1 MKTSLL
7 IRISGRGFHHLVAIE
22 IPRRLD
28 TPCQQ
33 RFATV
38 CPLGG
43 AKVYGNRPESDNGL
57 HQSRSDGPLAI
68 RTYADPDMSYMVG
81 SGSGPAIDVGIS
93 FLEKSHRGGKRG
105 KR

>member
-1 MKTSLL
+1 METSLL

-22 IPRRLD
+22 IPRRLH

-43 AKVYGNRPESDNGL
+43 AKVYGNRPESDNDV
-57 HQSRSDGPLAI
+57 HQSRSGGPLAI

-81 SGSGPAIDVGIS
+81 HRTGRAIDVGTFIS
-93 FLEKSHRGGKRG
+93 AESHIAGVRSKR
-105 KR
+105 